1 MSDTESPT
9 RRPDPDAAPRGPVAA
24 AAAALAFAGGIA
36 LVATALLST
45 TSVLL
50 AWITGR
56 PIAGD
61 FELVSIGSG
70 LAVLGFLAYGTLV
83 RANILVDTF
92 TTRLPPRARQAID
105 AFWTL
110 VWAAVTLVLAERMA
124 RGALETLRSG
134 TTTMVLSL
142 PTWWVV
148 GVGAL
153 CFAATAAAAIYW
165 VARLA
170 RGRA

>member
-1 MSDTESPT
+1 MSDPESPT
-9 RRPDPDAAPRGPVAA
+9 RSAGPDTAPRGPVATA
-24 AAAALAFAGGIA
+24 ATAIAFAGGVA

-50 AWITGR
+50 RWVTGH
-56 PIAGD
+56 PIPGD

-92 TTRLPPRARQAID
+92 TTRLPPRARQTID

-110 VWAAVTLVLAERMA
+110 VWAAITLLLAERMA
-124 RGALETLRSG
+124 QGTLDTLRSG
-134 TTTMVLSL
+134 TTTMVLAL

-148 GVGAL
+148 GIGAL
-153 CFAATAAAAIYW
+153 CFAATAAAAAHW

>member
-1 MSDTESPT
+1 MPDTESPT
-9 RRPDPDAAPRGPVAA
+9 RGPDPDAAPRGPVAFA
-24 AAAALAFAGGIA
+24 ATALALAGGLT

-50 AWITGR
+50 RWATGR

-70 LAVLGFLAYGTLV
+70 LGVLGFLAYGTLT

-92 TTRLPPRARQAID
+92 MARLPPRAQQTMD

-110 VWAAVTLVLAERMA
+110 VWAAITLLLAERMA

-153 CFAATAAAAIYW
+153 CFAATSAAAAHW